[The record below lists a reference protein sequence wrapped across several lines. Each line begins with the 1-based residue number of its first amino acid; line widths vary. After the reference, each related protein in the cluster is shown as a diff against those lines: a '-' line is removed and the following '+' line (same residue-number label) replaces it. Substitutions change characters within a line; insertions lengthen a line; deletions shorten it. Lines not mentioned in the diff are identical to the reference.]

1 MGIVDHGEGCRCLG
15 AGGIWEISV
24 PSAQLCCK
32 PNTAQT
38 NTNSYKSNNNKHTP
52 PCMIQDSIQR
62 RERRPQFSWM
72 ALLCIQVGWLSSQ
85 SRVCFPS
92 LPFAYSATN
101 TWWAPTRNKAQ
112 GEERKIWRW
121 TRHEHGLW
129 RANGLSAQT
138 QTGNFHAMD
147 KVQWRG
153 SRGIVE
159 HRGEGQLIQRGTKK
173 EEKGFLEEIS
183 PKLAPERWTGDS
195 GKEVEQ
201 GSQVS
206 PQDRDVSE
214 MHRWV
219 VTGCVQEVMSGL
231 GSLETTVTCLLFKC
245 HLL

>member
-1 MGIVDHGEGCRCLG
+1 MGIVDNGEGCRCLG

-147 KVQWRG
+147 KVQWQGQQGHCGAQRG
-153 SRGIVE
+153 RAINPEGDKE
-159 HRGEGQLIQRGTKK
+159 RGEGLPGRDLPQVSSWEMNWRLRKGSGTGLPGQPAGQRREWDAQVG
-173 EEKGFLEEIS
+173 GNWMCSGSYVRFGV
-183 PKLAPERWTGDS
+183 TGDHCY
-195 GKEVEQ
+195 
-201 GSQVS
+201 
-206 PQDRDVSE
+206 
-214 MHRWV
+214 MF
-219 VTGCVQEVMSGL
+219 TL
-231 GSLETTVTCLLFKC
+231 
-245 HLL
+245 